1 MTSHAGVRSVRGL
14 RLVGGSQVEDRERP
28 SPGRYGTTT
37 ATRASLS
44 RARRSKRRQFWL
56 LRTAPLAALGVL
68 LALGADLSPLD
79 GQLTTRATGMTSEVD
94 SGPDAM
100 QSGRGGVSSDI
111 AQRGMLRDG
120 ALPLAPWLVLPELI
134 TTLTDLAAMPDS
146 NTVQI
151 GTVDPKDVL
160 ASGFIRPVNG
170 TPSSPFG
177 LRLHPITGQWK
188 LHSGL
193 DLAAPCGTPVVAVAD
208 GVANA
213 AGFVPSYGGR
223 VVLKHPSGLT
233 TTYNHLSAYAV
244 TPGMSVKQGQVIG
257 LVGTTG
263 MSTGCHLHFEVVGPT
278 GFLDPAPYL
287 AFAPAPA
294 SQIPPAIT
302 PITTTATTPT
312 ATSAPTTALPDVSTS
327 PPVPTVE
334 PTTQAPPPSPT
345 TAVAPTTSV
354 STAPPTSTTTVPT
367 GTTTA
372 PSTSAGSQQTPS
384 SQASAANPS

>member
-1 MTSHAGVRSVRGL
+1 MSPASTRRAPRARVTRCRDAPWPSRSDATRKSFSAPPLCLRAAGRCARDPTSRAFGAGQGL
-14 RLVGGSQVEDRERP
+14 S
-28 SPGRYGTTT
+28 GTT
-37 ATRASLS
+37 
-44 RARRSKRRQFWL
+44 
-56 LRTAPLAALGVL
+56 
-68 LALGADLSPLD
+68 
-79 GQLTTRATGMTSEVD
+79 
-94 SGPDAM
+94 
-100 QSGRGGVSSDI
+100 
-111 AQRGMLRDG
+111 
-120 ALPLAPWLVLPELI
+120 
-134 TTLTDLAAMPDS
+134 
-146 NTVQI
+146 
-151 GTVDPKDVL
+151 
-160 ASGFIRPVNG
+160 
-170 TPSSPFG
+170 
-177 LRLHPITGQWK
+177 
-188 LHSGL
+188 
-193 DLAAPCGTPVVAVAD
+193 
-208 GVANA
+208 
-213 AGFVPSYGGR
+213 
-223 VVLKHPSGLT
+223 
-233 TTYNHLSAYAV
+233 HLSAYAV